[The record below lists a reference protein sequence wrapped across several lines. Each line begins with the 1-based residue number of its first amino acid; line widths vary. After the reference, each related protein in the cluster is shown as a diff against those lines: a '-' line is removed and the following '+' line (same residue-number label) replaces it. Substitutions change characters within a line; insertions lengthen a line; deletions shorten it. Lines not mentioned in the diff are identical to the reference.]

1 MNILGV
7 DVGNVIIGGG
17 GEDTSF
23 FSDNYLETPEVEG
36 AIDSLA
42 RLVPKFDDVY
52 IISKCGNKVQKK
64 TLEWMKYHDFYN
76 RTGIGVDKFNFC
88 YKREDKVWIAE
99 FWGVTHFVDD
109 RKDVL
114 NTMHGVIP
122 NLFHFAP
129 NFKATVRQG
138 SFFQVGSWENLE
150 KVIESTLNW
159 GIDKGRKS

>member
-7 DVGNVIIGGG
+7 DVGNVITGGG

-64 TLEWMKYHDFYN
+64 TLEWMNHHDFYN

-114 NTMHGVIP
+114 DTMVGRIP
-122 NLFHFAP
+122 NLFWFAP
-129 NFKATVRQG
+129 HLQATVRKG
-138 SFFQVGSWENLE
+138 NFFIVPSWDRLERVLEN
-150 KVIESTLNW
+150 SRDW
-159 GIDKGRKS
+159 GIDKSEKV